1 MGRLGRVQQRRQP
14 GGSWHGDTAGLVYG
28 DLAPAPGSDHARTQI
43 CADQVRSLDLRL
55 IEHRARQ
62 CCGWKSTFATFF
74 TPEVPMVTVVFGA
87 RGNVGRHVVAGLLA
101 SGERVRAVSRNPA
114 AGFTPGLEVA
124 AADLERPET
133 LPVALAGAGKVF
145 LYAKPD
151 GAEGFVKAA
160 ESAGVRHVVL
170 LSSVSVVS
178 PGAEHSPVARLHRT
192 VELAIERSDL
202 DWTFIRP
209 GMFATNT
216 RSWWT
221 ESIRAE
227 NVVRLP
233 YPEAQTAPVHE
244 KDMAALAVTA
254 LTEPGHSRQA
264 YTVYGAESLT
274 LRRQAGHIGEATGR
288 QIRVEVVSPEQARTE
303 LGKTMPPVVAEAVL
317 RQWTAGNGVPAPIS
331 VIVAKITGRP
341 AHTFAQWAADHADDF
356 R

>member
-1 MGRLGRVQQRRQP
+1 
-14 GGSWHGDTAGLVYG
+14 
-28 DLAPAPGSDHARTQI
+28 
-43 CADQVRSLDLRL
+43 
-55 IEHRARQ
+55 
-62 CCGWKSTFATFF
+62 
-74 TPEVPMVTVVFGA
+74 MVTVVFGA
-87 RGNVGRHVVAGLLA
+87 RGNVGRHVLAGLLA

-114 AGFTPGLEVA
+114 AGFGPGLEVA

-133 LPVALAGAGKVF
+133 MPAALAGAGQVF

-151 GAEGFVKAA
+151 GIEGFVTAA

-170 LSSVSVVS
+170 LSSAAVVS
-178 PGAEHSPVARLHRT
+178 ASAEHSPIALRHRT
-192 VELAIERSDL
+192 VELAIERSNL

-216 RSWWT
+216 RMWA
-221 ESIRAE
+221 EPIRAE

-274 LRRQAGHIGEATGR
+274 LRRQVEHIGQAIGR
-288 QIRVEVVSPEQARTE
+288 QIRVEVVSAEQARTE
-303 LGKTMPPVVAEAVL
+303 LGKTMPPFVAEGIL

-331 VIVAKITGRP
+331 VIVAKITGSP
-341 AHTFAQWAADHADDF
+341 ARTFAQWAADHADDF